1 MGFVINSGQAGPA
14 GPAGETGPAGPA
26 GPAGP
31 LASSETT
38 PWAELTLEPEGAT
51 GALQWRTQLAGQI
64 LQLVGSVTFAAAES
78 AVTLVATLP
87 NTVTVPQLL
96 AVPVAC
102 YTTQEATVPDAAT
115 LVISTDGSITLVPN
129 ESATVPAFWVAHSF
143 PLA

>member
-14 GPAGETGPAGPA
+14 GPAGETGPAGPT
-26 GPAGP
+26 GP

-51 GALQWRTQLAGQI
+51 GTLQWRTQLAGQT
-64 LQLVGSVTFAAAES
+64 LQLVGSVTFAAAEG

-102 YTTQEATVPDAAT
+102 YATQEAAVPDAAT
-115 LVISTDGSITLVPN
+115 LVIGTDGSITLVPN
-129 ESATVPAFWVAHSF
+129 ESATVPAFWVAHSL